1 MTYERKTSKK
11 NLSKII
17 IIIINNLCYFKQCKS
32 WTPFDITGTSGR
44 HCPTLAGRTTII
56 KVIRLS
62 FIYFSFLFIYYFLSI
77 RNTFFFEV
85 IIDCDQQMANDIKV
99 FKSKSV
105 NCTNTYP
112 ITFNLVWI
120 WSLLV
125 VC

>member
-1 MTYERKTSKK
+1 MLFQAVQK
-11 NLSKII
+11 L
-17 IIIINNLCYFKQCKS
+17 NNIPYYRYVWQA
-32 WTPFDITGTSGR
+32 
-44 HCPTLAGRTTII
+44 LAGRTAII
-56 KVIRLS
+56 KVIRFS
-62 FIYFSFLFIYYFLSI
+62 FIYFSFLFMYYFLSI

-85 IIDCDQQMANDIKV
+85 IIDCDQQMANDIKE